1 MALPTITYDNGLVK
15 ELTEGASALGIAL
28 DEIAVKNFM
37 LYLNELKRW
46 GSKMN
51 LTGRADGHE
60 IINRHF
66 LDSLTLL
73 PTLRALKCEK
83 ILDMGSGAGFPGLV
97 LKIAAPKLEITL
109 MDSREKRVFFLR
121 HIIRSLNLSEGI
133 STIKSRAEDIP
144 TGYASNFD
152 CVTSR
157 AFSHLSSFLPLAM
170 PYLQE
175 YGYIIAMKGP
185 TAQEELKGLDTNGL
199 GEANLVQASLP
210 GSRRETLLMVFKRL
224 GKALDQ

>member
-1 MALPTITYDNGLVK
+1 MALPTTTYDNGLAK
-15 ELTEGASALGIAL
+15 ELIEGAHALGIAL
-28 DEIAVKNFM
+28 DGPAIKKFM
-37 LYLNELKRW
+37 LYLSELKKW

-51 LTGRADGHE
+51 LTGRADEHE
-60 IINRHF
+60 IISRHF

-97 LKIAAPKLEITL
+97 LKIAAPELEITL

-121 HIIRSLNLSEGI
+121 HIIRSLGLSEGI
-133 STIKSRAEDIP
+133 SAIKSRAEDVP

-157 AFSHLSSFLPLAM
+157 AFSHLSSFLPLAL
-170 PYLQE
+170 PYLHE

-185 TAQEELKGLDTNGL
+185 TAKEELKGLDMSGFC
-199 GEANLVQASLP
+199 EPDLVQASLP
-210 GSRRETLLMVFKRL
+210 GSKRETLLMIFKRS
-224 GKALDQ
+224 GTPPDH